1 MHIVVDSDSDSDFD
15 DTLNARRKL
24 LAELSQDANL
34 SFGATSIEKVGNL
47 LDELVLAPEP
57 VQRRYEDHL
66 AEIAH
71 VEQLRDDVNSQS
83 MKMCSRV
90 DESQQSREQ
99 KRLQRLQEI
108 RQARE
113 RAEEIARE
121 KERIA
126 AELERQKR
134 EKERLEL
141 QKQEEARKAEQR
153 RLEEQAAKLKAE
165 RDRQEAEKAAQE
177 AEKKRLEAEKDAK
190 AKAESEAKAAAEKA
204 KEKAEQEAKEAAE
217 TQAKEAAQK
226 AAQQASQAQGFT
238 DMAEVNKEFAH
249 YKELIASYKRDLVAP
264 VSAQPALKAGCFA
277 YKTKIKTKLGQL
289 TYTKEKVV
297 RTRAELR
304 TLFGEA
310 KNQGDLVYR
319 WTLNC
324 YAKAMVSHAESQAH
338 LAVQTAV
345 PLAMVTILLWSDYPE
360 LGEYVIARL
369 VKKCPQVIGYG
380 CSIETEEGRI
390 RMGYKREDE
399 RWETQEAYSERISAM
414 TAVFAALTQ
423 TKLGVKE
430 NIKHPFPIKHSWLFV
445 ARQLNKPTELLL
457 NADYAAVASWWDIC
471 CERFQLAFGKQAN
484 KVLDLAA
491 NGWTAASAQ
500 HKYPAAARLRL
511 LGEDWKSS
519 GKLQQAWKPLA

>member
-1 MHIVVDSDSDSDFD
+1 MRIVVDSDSDSDFD
-15 DTLNARRKL
+15 DTLNARRRL
-24 LAELSQDANL
+24 LAELSQDANM
-34 SFGATSIEKVGNL
+34 SFGATSVEKVGNL
-47 LDELVLAPEP
+47 LDELVLTPEP

-66 AEIAH
+66 ADVAH
-71 VEQLRDDVNSQS
+71 VEQLRDDVNSRS
-83 MKMCSRV
+83 MKMCSQV

-108 RQARE
+108 RLAKQ
-113 RAEEIARE
+113 RAKEIAQE

-141 QKQEEARKAEQR
+141 EKLEEARRAEQR
-153 RLEEQAAKLKAE
+153 RLDEQAAKLKAE
-165 RDRQEAEKAAQE
+165 RDRQEAERAAQE
-177 AEKKRLEAEKDAK
+177 AEKQRLDAEKQAK
-190 AKAESEAKAAAEKA
+190 AKAEQEAKEAAEKA

-217 TQAKEAAQK
+217 KQAKEAAEK
-226 AAQQASQAQGFT
+226 ASQASAQGFT
-238 DMAEVNKEFAH
+238 NLDDVNKEFAH
-249 YKELIASYKRDLVAP
+249 YKDLIASYKRDLVAP
-264 VSAQPALKAGCFA
+264 VSAQPAVKAGCFA

-310 KNQGDLVYR
+310 KAQGDLVYR

-360 LGEYVIARL
+360 LGEFVIARL

-390 RMGYKREDE
+390 RMGYKREDG

-430 NIKHPFPIKHSWLFV
+430 NIKHPYPIKHSWVFI

-484 KVLDLAA
+484 KVLHLAA
-491 NGWTAASAQ
+491 NGWTAVSAQ
-500 HKYPAAARLRL
+500 HKYPAAARLHL
-511 LGEDWKSS
+511 LGEDWNSS